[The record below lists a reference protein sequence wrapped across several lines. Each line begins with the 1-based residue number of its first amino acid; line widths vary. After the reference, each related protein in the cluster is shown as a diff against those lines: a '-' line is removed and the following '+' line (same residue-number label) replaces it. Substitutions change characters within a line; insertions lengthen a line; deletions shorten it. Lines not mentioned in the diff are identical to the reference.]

1 MIMEINMPTHPTILI
16 VDDVPI
22 NLKVLRAH
30 LEPAGYNVLDA
41 GSGQEALIQAKKQ
54 PDIILLDIM
63 MPGMDGMETCQKL
76 KANVETSEIP
86 VIFLSAL
93 TDPESRTGALAIGG
107 VDFIIKPFD
116 EEELLA
122 RVNIHLT
129 LRYQKIQLKK
139 YAAELEQM
147 VEDRTRQLVH
157 ADRLATLGTFSA
169 GMAHEINN
177 PNTFIAGNVQV
188 LQLFW
193 ESAGPVIK
201 KYAHEDPTGRIKK
214 MVGEID
220 HVFADMLEGSRRI
233 STIVNSLKTYAR
245 QGGVKKENT
254 KLSAIIDDAQK
265 LLQHRLKKGV
275 TLKKSVSENLVVFC
289 DFQNL
294 SQVFVNL
301 FNNSIDALDEQ
312 PGTIEIFAKQN
323 NKQVIIQINDTGSG
337 ISDRLA
343 DKIFDPFFTTKGKA
357 RGTGLGLS
365 IVKGIIEKH
374 DGTIVLAKN
383 ATPGA
388 SFEITFPLSHQAS

>member
-1 MIMEINMPTHPTILI
+1 MEINMPKHPTILI

-30 LEPAGYNVLDA
+30 LEPAGYQVLDA
-41 GSGQEALIQAKKQ
+41 GSGQEALRQAEKQ
-54 PDIILLDIM
+54 PDLILLDIM
-63 MPGMDGMETCQKL
+63 MPGMDGMETCQRL
-76 KANVETSEIP
+76 KANPTTADIP

-116 EEELLA
+116 EEELIA
-122 RVNIHLT
+122 RVKIHLT
-129 LRYQKIQLKK
+129 LRYQKIQLEK

-193 ESAGPVIK
+193 KTAGPILKNHV
-201 KYAHEDPTGRIKK
+201 HEDTTGRLKK

-220 HVFADMLEGSRRI
+220 HVFEDMLEGSRRI

-245 QGGVKKENT
+245 QGGVMKEHS
-254 KLSAIIDDAQK
+254 KLAVIIDDAQK
-265 LLQHRLKKGV
+265 LLQHRLKKGISLTKNIPDDLIV
-275 TLKKSVSENLVVFC
+275 YCE
-289 DFQNL
+289 FQSL

-301 FNNSIDALDEQ
+301 LNNSVDALDEK
-312 PGTIEIFAKQN
+312 PGIIEIIAQHYKNQIN
-323 NKQVIIQINDTGSG
+323 IQINDTGSG
-337 ISDRLA
+337 IPERFA

-374 DGTIVLAKN
+374 DGTIALRK
-383 ATPGA
+383 TPNSGA
-388 SFEITFPLSHQAS
+388 SFEIRLPLSRQTS

>member
-1 MIMEINMPTHPTILI
+1 MPKHPTILI

-30 LEPAGYNVLDA
+30 LEPSGYQVLEAD
-41 GSGQEALIQAKKQ
+41 SGQGALIQAEKN
-54 PDIILLDIM
+54 PDLILLDIM
-63 MPGMDGMETCQKL
+63 MPGMDGMETCKIL
-76 KANVETSEIP
+76 KANSSTVDIP

-116 EEELLA
+116 EEELIA
-122 RVNIHLT
+122 RVKIHLT
-129 LRYQKIQLKK
+129 LRYQKIQLEK
-139 YAAELEQM
+139 YAEELEQM

-193 ESAGPVIK
+193 KTAGPILK
-201 KYAHEDPTGRIKK
+201 KHVHEDTTGRLKN
-214 MVGEID
+214 MVGEIE
-220 HVFADMLEGSRRI
+220 HVFEDMLEGSRRI
-233 STIVNSLKTYAR
+233 STIINSLKTYAR
-245 QGGVKKENT
+245 HGGVIKEEAR
-254 KLSAIIDDAQK
+254 LCVIVDDAQK
-265 LLQHRLKKGV
+265 LLQHRLKKGII
-275 TLKKSVSENLVVFC
+275 LEKKVPDDLIVYCE
-289 DFQNL
+289 FQSL

-301 FNNSIDALDEQ
+301 LNNSIDALDEKQ
-312 PGTIEIFAKQN
+312 GQIEIVATHQEN
-323 NKQVIIQINDTGSG
+323 QIIIQINDSG
-337 ISDRLA
+337 AGIPEKLA

-374 DGTIVLAKN
+374 EGTIALCKTDN
-383 ATPGA
+383 PGA
-388 SFEITFPLSHQAS
+388 SFQITLPLSRQLS

>member
-1 MIMEINMPTHPTILI
+1 MEINMPKHPTILI

-30 LEPAGYNVLDA
+30 LEPAEYHVLEA
-41 GSGQEALIQAKKQ
+41 GSGQDALIQAKKQ
-54 PDIILLDIM
+54 PDLILLDIM
-63 MPGMDGMETCQKL
+63 MPGMDGMETCQRL
-76 KANVETSEIP
+76 KANPETADIP

-116 EEELLA
+116 EEELIA
-122 RVNIHLT
+122 RVKIHLT

-139 YAAELEQM
+139 YAEELEQM
-147 VEDRTRQLVH
+147 VEYRTRQLVH

-193 ESAGPVIK
+193 KTAGPILQNHV
-201 KYAHEDPTGRIKK
+201 HEDSTGRLQK
-214 MVGEID
+214 MVGEIS
-220 HVFADMLEGSRRI
+220 HVFEDMLEGSRRI
-233 STIVNSLKTYAR
+233 TTIVNSLKTYAR
-245 QGGVKKENT
+245 QGSVMKENI
-254 KLSAIIDDAQK
+254 KLVAIVDDALK

-275 TLKKSVSENLVVFC
+275 TIIKEISDDLVVFC
-289 DFQNL
+289 DFQSL

-301 FNNSIDALDEQ
+301 LNNSIDALDEK
-312 PGTIEIFAKQN
+312 PGTITIIAQHN
-323 NKQVIIQINDTGSG
+323 NKQIMIQINDTGSG
-337 ISDRLA
+337 IPDRLA

-374 DGTIVLAKN
+374 EGNIALRKSLNT
-383 ATPGA
+383 GA
-388 SFEITFPLSHQAS
+388 SFMITLPLSCQS

>member
-1 MIMEINMPTHPTILI
+1 MEIKMPEHPTILI

-41 GSGQEALIQAKKQ
+41 GSGQEALIQAENQ
-54 PDIILLDIM
+54 PDLILLDIM

-76 KANVETSEIP
+76 KANPTTMEIP

-116 EEELLA
+116 EEELIA
-122 RVNIHLT
+122 RVKIHLT
-129 LRYQKIQLKK
+129 LRNQKIQLER

-193 ESAGPVIK
+193 KVAGPILQKHV
-201 KYAHEDPTGRIKK
+201 HEDTTGRLNK
-214 MVGEID
+214 MID
-220 HVFADMLEGSRRI
+220 EVEQIFDDMLEGSRRI

-245 QGGVKKENT
+245 QGGVMKEHI
-254 KLSAIIDDAQK
+254 KLIAIVDDAQK
-265 LLQHRLKKGV
+265 LLQHRLRKGISI
-275 TLKKSVSENLVVFC
+275 TKNIPDDLIVFC
-289 DFQNL
+289 DFQSL

-301 FNNSIDALDEQ
+301 FNNSIDALDEN
-312 PGTIEIFAKQN
+312 PGTLDIIASKHN
-323 NKQVIIQINDTGSG
+323 NQINIQISDTGSG
-337 ISDRLA
+337 IPERYT

-374 DGTIVLAKN
+374 DGTIVLCKTKN
-383 ATPGA
+383 SGA
-388 SFEITFPLSHQAS
+388 SFKITLPLSRRAS

>member
-1 MIMEINMPTHPTILI
+1 MEINMPKHPTILI

-30 LEPAGYNVLDA
+30 LEPAGYQVLEAD
-41 GSGQEALIQAKKQ
+41 SGQEALVQAEKQ
-54 PDIILLDIM
+54 PDLILLDIM
-63 MPGMDGMETCQKL
+63 MPDMDGMETCKRL
-76 KANVETSEIP
+76 KDNPSTVDIP

-116 EEELLA
+116 EEELIA
-122 RVNIHLT
+122 RVKIHLT
-129 LRYQKIQLKK
+129 LRYQKIQLEK

-193 ESAGPVIK
+193 KSAKPILENNV
-201 KYAHEDPTGRIKK
+201 HEDKTGRLKK
-214 MVGEID
+214 MIGEIES
-220 HVFADMLEGSRRI
+220 VFEDMLEGSRRI
-233 STIVNSLKTYAR
+233 SSIVNSLKTYAR
-245 QGGVKKENT
+245 QGGVMKENI
-254 KLSAIIDDAQK
+254 KLVEIVNDALK
-265 LLQHRLKKGV
+265 LLHHRLKNSILVDK
-275 TLKKSVSENLVVFC
+275 TIPDNLIVYC
-289 DFQNL
+289 DFQSL

-301 FNNSIDALDEQ
+301 FNNAIDALDNK
-312 PGTIEIFAKQN
+312 PGKIEIVAQRQN
-323 NKQVIIQINDTGSG
+323 NQVCIQINDSGSG
-337 ISDRLA
+337 ISDRIA

-374 DGTIVLAKN
+374 DGTITLGKIPN
-383 ATPGA
+383 SGA
-388 SFEITFPLSHQAS
+388 SFVIFLPLSLQAP

>member
-1 MIMEINMPTHPTILI
+1 MPKHPTILI

-30 LEPAGYNVLDA
+30 LEPSGYQVLDA
-41 GSGQEALIQAKKQ
+41 GSGQEALVQAEKQ
-54 PDIILLDIM
+54 PDLILLDIM
-63 MPGMDGMETCQKL
+63 MPGMDGIETCKNL
-76 KANVETSEIP
+76 KENPSTADIP

-116 EEELLA
+116 EEELIA
-122 RVNIHLT
+122 RVKIHLT
-129 LRYQKIQLKK
+129 LRYQKIQLEK

-147 VEDRTRQLVH
+147 VDDRTRQLVH

-193 ESAGPVIK
+193 KTAKPILENHV
-201 KYAHEDPTGRIKK
+201 HEDTTGRLKK
-214 MVGEID
+214 MIGEIEF
-220 HVFADMLEGSRRI
+220 VFEDMLEGSRRI
-233 STIVNSLKTYAR
+233 SSIVNSLKTYAR
-245 QGGVKKENT
+245 QGGVMKEHIQLVEIVN
-254 KLSAIIDDAQK
+254 DALK
-265 LLQHRLKKGV
+265 LLHHRLKNGISV
-275 TLKKSVSENLVVFC
+275 DKKVPENLTVYC
-289 DFQNL
+289 DFQSL

-301 FNNSIDALDEQ
+301 LNNAIDALDRK
-312 PGTIEIFAKQN
+312 PGKIEIFAQRQN
-323 NKQVIIQINDTGSG
+323 NQIYIQINDSGSG
-337 ISDRLA
+337 ISDRIA

-374 DGTIVLAKN
+374 DGTISLRRV
-383 ATPGA
+383 PDSGA
-388 SFEITFPLSHQAS
+388 SFEIKLPLSLQAS

>member
-1 MIMEINMPTHPTILI
+1 MEINMPKHPTILI

-41 GSGQEALIQAKKQ
+41 GSGQEALVQAKKQ
-54 PDIILLDIM
+54 PDLILLDIM
-63 MPGMDGMETCQKL
+63 MPEMDGMETCQKL
-76 KANVETSEIP
+76 KSNTETAEIP

-116 EEELLA
+116 EEELIA
-122 RVNIHLT
+122 RVKIHLT
-129 LRYQKIQLKK
+129 LRYQKVQLEK

-193 ESAGPVIK
+193 KSAGPILK
-201 KYAHEDPTGRIKK
+201 KYVHEDTTGRLKK
-214 MVGEID
+214 MVDEID

-233 STIVNSLKTYAR
+233 SNIVNSLKTYAR
-245 QGGVKKENT
+245 QGGVMKENM
-254 KLSAIIDDAQK
+254 KLAAIVDDAQK
-265 LLQHRLKKGV
+265 LLQHRLKKGISFE
-275 TLKKSVSENLVVFC
+275 KSVPDNLFVYC
-289 DFQNL
+289 DFQSL

-301 FNNSIDALDEQ
+301 FNNSIDAIHGK
-312 PGTIEIFAKQN
+312 PGTIEITAQQHN
-323 NKQVIIQINDTGSG
+323 NQIIIQINDTGSG

-374 DGTIVLAKN
+374 EGTISLKKN
-383 ATPGA
+383 ANPGA
-388 SFEITFPLSHQAS
+388 SFEITLPLSHQTS

>member
-1 MIMEINMPTHPTILI
+1 MELNMPTHPVILI

-30 LEPAGYNVLDA
+30 LEPSGYKVLEA
-41 GSGQEALIQAKKQ
+41 GSGHEALNQAVKN
-54 PDIILLDIM
+54 PDLILLDIM
-63 MPGMDGMETCQKL
+63 MPGMDGMETCQHL
-76 KANVETSEIP
+76 KANPDTKDIP

-129 LRYQKIQLKK
+129 LRYQKIQLRK
-139 YAAELEQM
+139 YASELEQM

-177 PNTFIAGNVQV
+177 PNTFIAGNIQV
-188 LQLFW
+188 LQLYW
-193 ESAGPVIK
+193 QIAHPVLK
-201 KYAHEDPTGRIKK
+201 KYVDEDSSGRLSK
-214 MVGEID
+214 MTDQIED
-220 HVFADMLEGSRRI
+220 VFNDMLEGSRRI

-245 QGGVKKENT
+245 QGGVNKENV
-254 KLSAIIDDAQK
+254 KLQTIITDAQK
-265 LLQHRLKKGV
+265 LLQHRIKKGITIEMNV
-275 TLKKSVSENLVVFC
+275 PSDLSVYC
-289 DFQNL
+289 DFQSL

-301 FNNSIDALDEQ
+301 LNNAVDALDEQ
-312 PGTIEIFAKQN
+312 PGKIVILADKQN
-323 NKQVIIQINDTGSG
+323 DQIVIHINDTGSG
-337 ISDRLA
+337 IQERFA

-374 DGTIVLAKN
+374 EGTIALNKSYTN
-383 ATPGA
+383 GA
-388 SFEITFPLSHQAS
+388 SFMIKLPISHQ

>member
-1 MIMEINMPTHPTILI
+1 MEINMPEKPTILI

-41 GSGQEALIQAKKQ
+41 DSGHEALVQAENQ
-54 PDIILLDIM
+54 PDLILLDIM

-76 KANVETSEIP
+76 KANKATSEIP

-116 EEELLA
+116 EEELIA
-122 RVNIHLT
+122 RVKIHLT
-129 LRYQKIQLKK
+129 LRYQKIQLEK

-193 ESAGPVIK
+193 KSAKPILQKHV
-201 KYAHEDPTGRIKK
+201 HEDKTGRLNK
-214 MVGEID
+214 MVGEI
-220 HVFADMLEGSRRI
+220 HYVFEDMLEGSRRI

-245 QGGVKKENT
+245 QGSVMKENI
-254 KLSAIIDDAQK
+254 KLAAIIDDAQK
-265 LLQHRLKKGV
+265 LLQHRLKKGISI
-275 TLKKSVSENLVVFC
+275 KKNVPEDFVVFC
-289 DFQNL
+289 DFQSL

-301 FNNSIDALDEQ
+301 LNNSIDALDEK
-312 PGTIEIFAKQN
+312 PGMIEIIAQQY
-323 NKQVIIQINDTGSG
+323 NKQIIIQINDTGSG
-337 ISDRLA
+337 IPDRLA

-374 DGTIVLAKN
+374 EGTIALRK
-383 ATPGA
+383 TPNTGA
-388 SFEITFPLSHQAS
+388 SFVISLPLTRQGS

>member
-1 MIMEINMPTHPTILI
+1 MEINMPEHPKILI

-30 LEPAGYNVLDA
+30 LEPSGYHVLEA
-41 GSGQEALIQAKKQ
+41 GSGQEALVQAENQ
-54 PDIILLDIM
+54 PDLILLDIM

-76 KANVETSEIP
+76 KANKATSEIP

-116 EEELLA
+116 EEELIA
-122 RVNIHLT
+122 RVKIHLT

-193 ESAGPVIK
+193 KTAKPILK
-201 KYAHEDPTGRIKK
+201 NHAHEDKTGRLKK
-214 MVGEID
+214 LVDEIH
-220 HVFADMLEGSRRI
+220 HVFDDMLEGSRRI

-245 QGGVKKENT
+245 QGSMMKENI
-254 KLSAIIDDAQK
+254 KLAAIIDDALK
-265 LLQHRLKKGV
+265 LLQHRLKKGISINKTV
-275 TLKKSVSENLVVFC
+275 PEDFFVFC
-289 DFQNL
+289 DFQSL

-301 FNNSIDALDEQ
+301 LNNSIDALDEK
-312 PGTIEIFAKQN
+312 PGMIEIIARQY
-323 NKQVIIQINDTGSG
+323 NKQIIIQINDTGSG
-337 ISDRLA
+337 ISDRFA

-374 DGTIVLAKN
+374 EGTIALRKTQN
-383 ATPGA
+383 TGA
-388 SFEITFPLSHQAS
+388 SFVISLPLTRQGS

>member
-1 MIMEINMPTHPTILI
+1 MEINMPQHPTILI

-30 LEPAGYNVLDA
+30 LEPAGYHVLDA
-41 GSGQEALIQAKKQ
+41 GSGQEALVQAKKQ
-54 PDIILLDIM
+54 PDVILLDIM

-76 KANVETSEIP
+76 KANAKTAEIP

-116 EEELLA
+116 EEELIA
-122 RVNIHLT
+122 RVKIHLT

-193 ESAGPVIK
+193 KSAGPILK
-201 KYAHEDPTGRIKK
+201 KHVHEDTTGRLTK

-220 HVFADMLEGSRRI
+220 HVFEDMLEGSRRI

-245 QGGVKKENT
+245 QGGVNKENT
-254 KLSAIIDDAQK
+254 KLSVIVDDAHK
-265 LLQHRLKKGV
+265 LLQHRLKKGISF
-275 TLKKSVSENLVVFC
+275 KKSVPDHLIVFC
-289 DFQNL
+289 DFQSL

-301 FNNSIDALDEQ
+301 FNNSIDAIDKK
-312 PGTIEIFAKQN
+312 PGTIEILAQEHN
-323 NKQVIIQINDTGSG
+323 NKIIIQINDTGSG

-374 DGTIVLAKN
+374 EGTISLNKTAN
-383 ATPGA
+383 SGA
-388 SFEITFPLSHQAS
+388 SFEITLPLSHQNF